1 MRMARKASPM
11 VNQKEKMRKES
22 QRKDMTK
29 GKAKLTIDPRAK
41 EKVTN
46 NVTHVDSMG
55 ILPAIAG
62 STSKFE
68 RFLRV

>member
-1 MRMARKASPM
+1 
-11 VNQKEKMRKES
+11 
-22 QRKDMTK
+22 MTK

-62 STSKFE
+62 RTSKFE